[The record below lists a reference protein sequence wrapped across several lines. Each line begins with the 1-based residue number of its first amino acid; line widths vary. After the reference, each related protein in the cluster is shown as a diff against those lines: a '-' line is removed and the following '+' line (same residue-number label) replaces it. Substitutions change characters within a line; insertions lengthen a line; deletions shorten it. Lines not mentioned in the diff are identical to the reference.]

1 MKPMNEADVTANRL
15 RRYAIA
21 DCNVRPSESYPQI
34 LARFDV
40 DGVDEADARRI
51 ALHDDRAGAGA
62 VAEEADAAHQRAV
75 GDAGGS
81 ADDAFARRE
90 ILRGVGAARI
100 GNAHRPAAL
109 LVLGLLD
116 HQPRENLAVQ

>member
-34 LARFDV
+34 LARLDV
-40 DGVDEADARRI
+40 DGVDEADAGRV

-62 VAEEADAAHQRAV
+62 VAEETDAAHEGAA
-75 GDAGGS
+75 GDAGRRENDPVSGS
-81 ADDAFARRE
+81 E
-90 ILRGVGAARI
+90 ILRGIDPAGILDAHGA
-100 GNAHRPAAL
+100 AAL
-109 LVLGLLD
+109 LVFRLAD
-116 HQPRENLAVQ
+116 HETRED